1 MVRPVH
7 DALVLPGP
15 PRGRAGVPVTATLR
29 RAVHLTPEH
38 IADALELPL
47 PTPEQSLVISAP
59 VEPVAVIAGAG
70 SGKTETMAARV
81 VWLVAN
87 GHARP
92 EEVLG
97 LTFTRKA
104 ARELAGRIRKR
115 LAQLRARG
123 LVDELSLD
131 GEANVAT
138 YDSYAQR
145 VVAEHAVRLG
155 REPNPRLLSPTVA
168 WQYAQR
174 VVTSYAGPMDV
185 HDSAPTT
192 VLDDVLSLHN
202 QMSGHLVTAE
212 QIRAHHQR
220 ITDRL
225 TSLAPAARATGGV
238 YKQTKDLLVSLQE
251 RLQILPIVEEFG
263 LARAAR
269 ETVDFADLS
278 ELAARIAVECPEVRV
293 AERERYRVVL
303 LDEYQDTS
311 HSQLVMLRGLFGD
324 GHAVTA
330 VGDPFQAIYSFRGAS
345 AGTLVRFGAQFRRSD
360 GSVASTQSLSTSFR
374 NRPSI
379 LRVAN
384 ALTGALR
391 TGDGEVTVQ
400 ALQANEAEWDP
411 GLVQVGL
418 YPSAEVEA
426 DAIADGIDQLWR
438 HDPAVKT
445 VAVLMRK
452 RRGMETIAAALRAR
466 NLPVEVV
473 GLGGL
478 LYVPAVADVVA
489 TLRVIADPSRGDA
502 MMRLLT
508 GSRWRLGARDVAALG
523 RHARNLARAARADG
537 VANVDRADAVT
548 LVDAVDDVA
557 RVGGLSPAGRDRVSR
572 LAAELRTLRARAGAP
587 LPDLVAEVVR
597 TLRLDI
603 EVAAGTGDVATA
615 RVDLDAFTQ
624 VVADFAQDADDTRV
638 TTFLAYLEA
647 AEENEDGLEPG
658 TAELSEDRIQ
668 IVTVHGA
675 KGLEWDAVFVAGM
688 ADKVFPSTVGN
699 AKWTTNEGQLPYV
712 LRGDADSLP
721 ELDFSGAVDHVDA
734 RDAINAFDEVCKVHN
749 LLEETRLA
757 YVALTR
763 ARRVL
768 VCTSSRWDGG
778 RKPRGISSFLE
789 IAREQVL
796 AIQADGLPADLL
808 AWCDDEQL
816 DEVAPTPPSAV
827 RDSRWP
833 YDGMAARRAQVE
845 AGAAVVRVA
854 RARLADDA
862 ETLPFELP
870 DLLEAPTPEVS
881 DAVADA
887 GLEWSGD
894 VDLLLAELATRS
906 ATRDVVVE
914 LPEHLSVSQLVE
926 LSRDPQA
933 LARRL
938 RRPMPHE
945 PDVLARRGTAFHAW
959 LEQRFGQPA
968 LLDVTELPGSADDGS
983 VGDHRLPQL
992 QQAFLESDWAQRRPV
1007 EVEPAFE
1014 LVLDDIVI
1022 RGRVDA
1028 VFDDDDDDG
1037 DGVEVVDWKTGV
1049 PPAPGPAERA
1059 ASVQLAAYRLAFAHL
1074 LGLPLERVSAA
1085 FHYVAHGLTRRP
1097 TDLLDRDGLLGLVR
1111 SVEAA
1116 ATAPPRPATRRAQR

>member
-1 MVRPVH
+1 M
-7 DALVLPGP
+7 
-15 PRGRAGVPVTATLR
+15 TATLR
-29 RAVHLTPEH
+29 RAVHLSPEH
-38 IADALELPL
+38 IADALDLPQ

-87 GHARP
+87 GHARA

-104 ARELAGRIRKR
+104 ARELGGRIRKR

-123 LVDELSLD
+123 LVDDLSLD

-174 VVTSYAGPMDV
+174 VVTSYAGPMEV
-185 HDSAPTT
+185 RDSAPTT

-202 QMSGHLVTAE
+202 QMSGHLVTAD
-212 QIRAHHQR
+212 QIRAHHQQ
-220 ITDRL
+220 IADKL
-225 TSLAPAARATGGV
+225 LSLAPAPRATGGV
-238 YKQTKDLLVSLQE
+238 YKQTKDLLLSLQE

-263 LARAAR
+263 DARAAR

-278 ELAARIAVECPEVRV
+278 ELAARIAVECPKVPV

-345 AGTLVRFGAQFRRSD
+345 AGTLVRFGAQFPRTD
-360 GSVASTQSLSTSFR
+360 GCVAPTQSLSTSFR
-374 NRPSI
+374 NCPSI

-391 TGDGEVTVQ
+391 TGHGEVTVQ
-400 ALQANEAEWDP
+400 QLQANEPERDP

-418 YPSAEVEA
+418 FPSAEAEA
-426 DAIADGIDQLWR
+426 DAIADRIDALWR
-438 HDPAVKT
+438 HDPAVQS

-508 GSRWRLGARDVAALG
+508 GSRWRLGARDVAVLG
-523 RHARNLARAARADG
+523 RHARALARAARVEG

-557 RVGGLSPAGRDRVSR
+557 KVGGLSRAGRDRVSR
-572 LAAELRTLRARAGAP
+572 LATELRALRARAGAP

-603 EVAAGTGDVATA
+603 EVAAGTGDVAAA
-615 RVDLDAFTQ
+615 RVDLDAFSQ
-624 VVADFAQDADDTRV
+624 VVADFAQDADDSRV

-647 AEENEDGLEPG
+647 AEVNEDGLEPG
-658 TAELSEDRIQ
+658 TVELSDDRIQ

-675 KGLEWDAVFVAGM
+675 KGLEWDAVFVAGI

-721 ELDFSGAVDHVDA
+721 VLDFSGATDHVGA
-734 RDAINAFDEVCKVHN
+734 RDAINDFDDACKLHN
-749 LLEETRLA
+749 VLEETRLA

-768 VCTSSRWDGG
+768 VCTGSRWDGG
-778 RKPRGISSFLE
+778 KNPRGISSFLE
-789 IAREQVL
+789 TAREQVL
-796 AIQADGLPADLL
+796 AISADGLPADLL
-808 AWCDDEQL
+808 DWCDDEQL
-816 DEVAPTPPSAV
+816 ERVAPTPPSAI

-833 YDGMAARRAQVE
+833 YDGLAARRSQVE
-845 AGAAVVRVA
+845 AGAALVRAA

-870 DLLEAPTPEVS
+870 DLPEAASAPPEVP
-881 DAVADA
+881 DAVATA

-894 VDLLLAELATRS
+894 VDLLLAELAARS
-906 ATRDVVVE
+906 ASRDVVVE

-945 PDVLARRGTAFHAW
+945 PDVAARRGTAFHAW

-983 VGDHRLPQL
+983 VGDDRLPQL
-992 QQAFLESDWAQRRPV
+992 QQAFLDSGWAQRRPA
-1007 EVEPAFE
+1007 EVESAFE
-1014 LVLDDIVI
+1014 LVLDDIVV

-1028 VFDDDDDDG
+1028 VFDDG
-1037 DGVEVVDWKTGV
+1037 DGVEVVDWKTGR
-1049 PPAPGPAERA
+1049 PPAAGPAERA

-1074 LGLPLERVSAA
+1074 LGLPIERVSAA

-1097 TDLLDRDGLLGLVR
+1097 TDLLDRVGLLALVR

-1116 ATAPPRPATRRAQR
+1116 ATAPPRPATRRSRR

>member
-1 MVRPVH
+1 MTIIETDVART
-7 DALVLPGP
+7 
-15 PRGRAGVPVTATLR
+15 R
-29 RAVHLTPEH
+29 HLSPEH
-38 IADALELPL
+38 IAYALDLPQ

-92 EEVLG
+92 EEILG

-104 ARELAGRIRKR
+104 ARELAGRIRRR

-123 LVDELSLD
+123 LVDDLSLD

-174 VVTSYAGPMDV
+174 VVTSYTGSMDV
-185 HDSAPTT
+185 RDSAPGT

-202 QMSGHLVTAE
+202 QMSGHLVTAG
-212 QIRAHHQR
+212 QIRAHHQW
-220 ITDRL
+220 ITDKL
-225 TSLAPAARATGGV
+225 TSLAPAPRAAGGV

-251 RLQILPIVEEFG
+251 RLQIIPIVEEFG

-278 ELAARIAVECPEVRV
+278 ELAARIAVECPEVRI

-311 HSQLVMLRGLFGD
+311 HSQLVMLQGLFGE

-345 AGTLVRFGAQFRRSD
+345 AGTLVRFGTHFRRTD
-360 GSVASTQSLSTSFR
+360 GSVAPTQSLSTSFR

-384 ALTGALR
+384 ALTDALR
-391 TGDGEVTVQ
+391 TGHGEVTVP
-400 ALQANEAEWDP
+400 ALRAFEAERDP

-418 YPSAEVEA
+418 YSSAEAEA
-426 DAIADGIDQLWR
+426 NAIADRIEQLWR
-438 HDPAVKT
+438 HDPAVET
-445 VAVLMRK
+445 IAVLMRK

-508 GSRWRLGARDVAALG
+508 GSRWRLGARDVAVLG

-537 VANVDRADAVT
+537 VVTVDRADAVT

-557 RVGGLSPAGRDRVSR
+557 RVGGLSAAGRDRVGR

-603 EVAAGTGDVATA
+603 EVAAGTGDVAAA

-638 TTFLAYLEA
+638 TTFLAYLDA
-647 AEENEDGLEPG
+647 AEENEDGLETG
-658 TAELSEDRIQ
+658 TAAEMSEDRIQ

-675 KGLEWDAVFVAGM
+675 KGLEWDAVFVAGI

-721 ELDFSGAVDHVDA
+721 VLDFGGAVDHIDA
-734 RDAINAFDEVCKVHN
+734 RDAITAFDQACKDHS

-778 RKPRGISSFLE
+778 RNPRGISSFLE
-789 IAREQVL
+789 TAREQVL
-796 AIQADGLPADLL
+796 AIRADGLPADVLE
-808 AWCDDEQL
+808 WCDDEQL
-816 DEVAPTPPSAV
+816 GKVAPNPPSALH
-827 RDSRWP
+827 DSRWP
-833 YDGMAARRAQVE
+833 YDGLAARRAQVE
-845 AGAAVVRVA
+845 AGAALVRAA
-854 RARLADDA
+854 RARLADDS

-870 DLLEAPTPEVS
+870 DLPDTPAPESMTPEIP
-881 DAVADA
+881 DAVAQA

-906 ATRDVVVE
+906 ASRDVVVE

-983 VGDHRLPQL
+983 VGDERLPQL
-992 QQAFLESDWAQRRPV
+992 QQAFLESAWSQRRPV
-1007 EVEPAFE
+1007 EVESAFE

-1028 VFDDDDDDG
+1028 VFDDSDG
-1037 DGVEVVDWKTGV
+1037 QGEADRGVEVVDWKTGV
-1049 PPAPGPAERA
+1049 PPAAGPAERA
-1059 ASVQLAAYRLAFAHL
+1059 AAVQLAAYRLAFAHL
-1074 LGLPLERVSAA
+1074 LGLPIERVSAA
-1085 FHYVAHGLTRRP
+1085 FHYVAHNLTRRP
-1097 TDLLDRDGLLGLVR
+1097 TDLLDRDGLLALVR
-1111 SVEAA
+1111 SIEAA
-1116 ATAPPRPATRRAQR
+1116 ATAPPKPASRRARR

>member
-1 MVRPVH
+1 MTSTQT
-7 DALVLPGP
+7 DAA
-15 PRGRAGVPVTATLR
+15 RTR
-29 RAVHLTPEH
+29 HLTPEH
-38 IADALELPL
+38 IASALDLPQ
-47 PTPEQSLVISAP
+47 PTSEQSLVISAP

-87 GHARP
+87 GHVRP

-123 LVDELSLD
+123 LVDDLSLD

-185 HDSAPTT
+185 RDSAPAT

-212 QIRAHHQR
+212 QIRAHHQQ
-220 ITDRL
+220 ITDKLASL
-225 TSLAPAARATGGV
+225 TPAPRAAGGV
-238 YKQTKDLLVSLQE
+238 YKQTKDLLVSLRE
-251 RLQILPIVEEFG
+251 RLQMLPIVEEFG

-293 AERERYRVVL
+293 AERERYRIVL

-311 HSQLVMLRGLFGD
+311 HSQLVLLRGLFGE

-345 AGTLVRFGAQFRRSD
+345 AGTLVRFGMQFRCTN
-360 GSVASTQSLSTSFR
+360 GTVAPTQSLSTSFR

-384 ALTGALR
+384 ALTDALR
-391 TGDGEVTVQ
+391 TGHGEVSVP
-400 ALQANEAEWDP
+400 ALQAFEPERDP

-418 YPSAEVEA
+418 YPSSELEA
-426 DAIADGIDQLWR
+426 AAIAVRIEQLWR
-438 HDPAVKT
+438 HDPAVQT

-452 RRGMETIAAALRAR
+452 RRGMETVAAALRAR
-466 NLPVEVV
+466 DLPVEVV

-523 RHARNLARAARADG
+523 RHARTLAKAARADG
-537 VANVDRADAVT
+537 VATVDRADAVT
-548 LVDAVDDVA
+548 LVDAVDDVV
-557 RVGGLSPAGRDRVSR
+557 RVSGLSAAGRDRVSR
-572 LAAELRTLRARAGAP
+572 LAAELRTLRGRAGAP

-603 EVAAGTGDVATA
+603 EVAAGTGDVAAA

-647 AEENEDGLEPG
+647 AEENEDGLETG
-658 TAELSEDRIQ
+658 TAELSEERIQ

-675 KGLEWDAVFVAGM
+675 KGLEWDAVFVAGI

-712 LRGDADSLP
+712 LRGDSDSLP
-721 ELDFSGAVDHVDA
+721 VLDFSGAIDHVDA
-734 RDAINAFDEVCKVHN
+734 RDAISTFDKACKDHN

-778 RKPRGISSFLE
+778 RTPRGVSSFLE

-796 AIQADGLPADLL
+796 AIRADGLPADVLE
-808 AWCDDEQL
+808 WCDDDQL
-816 DEVAPTPPSAV
+816 DRVAPNPPSALH
-827 RDSRWP
+827 DSRWP

-845 AGAAVVRVA
+845 AGAALVRAA
-854 RARLADDA
+854 RVRLAEGAD
-862 ETLPFELP
+862 TLPFELP
-870 DLLEAPTPEVS
+870 DLPQAATPDVP
-881 DAVADA
+881 DLVVAA

-894 VDLLLAELATRS
+894 VDLLLAELASRS
-906 ATRDVVVE
+906 ASRDVVVA

-945 PDVLARRGTAFHAW
+945 PDVRARRGTAFHAW

-983 VGDHRLPQL
+983 VGDDRLPQL
-992 QQAFLESDWAQRRPV
+992 QQAFLASDWAQRRPA
-1007 EVEPAFE
+1007 EVESAFE
-1014 LVLDDIVI
+1014 LVLDDIVV

-1028 VFDDDDDDG
+1028 VFDDG
-1037 DGVEVVDWKTGV
+1037 DATGHGVEVVDWKTGV
-1049 PPAPGPAERA
+1049 PPAPGPSERA
-1059 ASVQLAAYRLAFAHL
+1059 AAVQLAAYRLAFAHL
-1074 LGLPLERVSAA
+1074 LGLPLEQVSAA
-1085 FHYVAHGLTRRP
+1085 FHYVAHNLTRRP
-1097 TDLLDRDGLLGLVR
+1097 SDLLDRAGLLALVR

-1116 ATAPPRPATRRAQR
+1116 ATAPPKSVRRVDPGQRL

>member
-1 MVRPVH
+1 MTGTKPMPAVP
-7 DALVLPGP
+7 AS
-15 PRGRAGVPVTATLR
+15 AGQTSGTRTNLQR
-29 RAVHLTPEH
+29 TRHLTPEH
-38 IADALELPL
+38 IADALDLPL

-104 ARELAGRIRKR
+104 SRELAGRIRKR

-185 HDSAPTT
+185 RDSAPTT

-220 ITDRL
+220 ITEKL
-225 TSLAPAARATGGV
+225 ISLAPAPRATGGV

-251 RLQILPIVEEFG
+251 RLQILPIVEDFG
-263 LARAAR
+263 RARAAR

-345 AGTLVRFGAQFRRSD
+345 AGTLVRFGGQFRRSD
-360 GSVASTQSLSTSFR
+360 GSVAPTQSLATSFR

-391 TGDGEVTVQ
+391 TGHGEVTVQ
-400 ALQANEAEWDP
+400 ALQANEPERDP

-426 DAIADGIDQLWR
+426 DAIADRIDELWR
-438 HDPAVKT
+438 HDPAVTT

-466 NLPVEVV
+466 NLPVEVI

-508 GSRWRLGARDVAALG
+508 GSRWRLGARDVAVLG

-587 LPDLVAEVVR
+587 LPDLVAEVIR

-603 EVAAGTGDVATA
+603 EVAAGTGEVAA

-675 KGLEWDAVFVAGM
+675 KGLEWDAVFVAGI

-721 ELDFSGAVDHVDA
+721 ELDFSSAVDHVDA
-734 RDAINAFDEVCKVHN
+734 RDAINTFDAACKVHN

-789 IAREQVL
+789 IARAQVL

-816 DEVAPTPPSAV
+816 DEIAPTPPSTV

-845 AGAAVVRVA
+845 AGAALVRAA

-870 DLLEAPTPEVS
+870 DLPEATAPGIP

-906 ATRDVVVE
+906 AARDVVVE

-968 LLDVTELPGSADDGS
+968 LLDVTELPGSADDGTL
-983 VGDHRLPQL
+983 GDDRLPQL
-992 QQAFLESDWAQRRPV
+992 QQAFLDSGWAQRRPV
-1007 EVEPAFE
+1007 EVESAFE

-1028 VFDDDDDDG
+1028 VFDDGGDDG

-1074 LGLPLERVSAA
+1074 LGLPIERVSAA

-1116 ATAPPRPATRRAQR
+1116 AAAPPRPATRRAQR